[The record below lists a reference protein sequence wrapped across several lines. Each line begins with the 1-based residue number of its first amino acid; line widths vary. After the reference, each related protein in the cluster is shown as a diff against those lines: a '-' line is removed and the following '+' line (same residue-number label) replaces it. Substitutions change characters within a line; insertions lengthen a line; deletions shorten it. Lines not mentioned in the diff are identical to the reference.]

1 VSHTRAVQRLPLR
14 KQKCVLGRHNYLAS
28 NFQIALIFL
37 SLRARA
43 SVFRAW
49 VGGCSAYVT
58 RMADYYSII
67 AKAVGALD
75 WNTGDARGRLY
86 ERARAALIAEMRGA
100 TPALNQ
106 SDILVARI
114 SLEEAIGKV
123 EAEARRDRSAHRAL
137 ATPSTSLPRVVVVAS
152 IRDGDGAPGD
162 EHKPPEG
169 RGETPSGYSPHETDS
184 CQGRANWLTEVLA
197 RASREDY
204 GWGDDQDLTQPRELG
219 PNP

>member
-1 VSHTRAVQRLPLR
+1 
-14 KQKCVLGRHNYLAS
+14 
-28 NFQIALIFL
+28 
-37 SLRARA
+37 
-43 SVFRAW
+43 
-49 VGGCSAYVT
+49 
-58 RMADYYSII
+58 MADYYSII

-137 ATPSTSLPRVVVVAS
+137 
-152 IRDGDGAPGD
+152 
-162 EHKPPEG
+162 
-169 RGETPSGYSPHETDS
+169 
-184 CQGRANWLTEVLA
+184 
-197 RASREDY
+197 
-204 GWGDDQDLTQPRELG
+204 
-219 PNP
+219 